1 MQKLEDFK
9 SASADE
15 ILAFLKKDE
24 AAKKQTAVSY
34 YGFVAKHGKNIPFLT
49 PAQLS
54 KALSVSLKT
63 LERWRKSDTGPA
75 YTRLAT
81 GRIRYPIVE
90 LDKWVRE
97 HTVEPDSPESATTN
111 SI

>member
-1 MQKLEDFK
+1 MQKLADFK

-15 ILAFLKKDE
+15 ILAFLKQDE
-24 AAKKQTAVSY
+24 AAKKQTAASY

-49 PAQLS
+49 PAEVS

-63 LERWRKSDTGPA
+63 LERWRKGKNGPNFMR
-75 YTRLAT
+75 TAT

-90 LDKWVRE
+90 LEQWVRQNMT
-97 HTVEPDSPESATTN
+97 HPDSPESTATN
-111 SI
+111 